1 MAWSGVKT
9 VVAGEPILI
18 EDHNAY
24 VNNNLLY
31 LLTPNHFYVYDASS
45 AYTTTSLSYTN
56 VNAALAKSI
65 TMYGGHLLVGVHGS
79 LSTGNAAIEA
89 DLSVAIDGADDILIA
104 RIGNGFAGD
113 KVQACLLI
121 PSTVI
126 AAGAHT
132 VSLRFK
138 TGNASYAAGF
148 AGNANP
154 PIIFWG
160 VEV

>member
-1 MAWSGVKT
+1 MAVYAIKT
-9 VVAGEPILI
+9 WVAGEPLTA
-18 EDHNAY
+18 DDLNTY
-24 VNNNLLY
+24 VNAPLQNLK
-31 LLTPNHFYVYDASS
+31 TPNHFYVYDASS
-45 AYTTTSLSYTN
+45 SYTTTSLSYTN

-65 TMYGGHLLVGVHGS
+65 TMYGGHLLVGVHGV

-89 DLSVAIDGADDILIA
+89 DLSVAVDGAGDVLIA
-104 RIGNGFAGD
+104 RIGNGFTGGQ
-113 KVQACLLI
+113 VQASLLI
-121 PSTVI
+121 PSTSI

-138 TGNASYAAGF
+138 TGNATYAAGF

-160 VEV
+160 VEI